1 MPDETITHVAV
12 KMTAKTSRRPFLN
25 PPPSPANARC
35 TAIITNDDAD
45 ARHFISRRVRSASAF
60 SRARVCVCA
69 DGAKKV
75 FLTYTGWHRT
85 VQKFI

>member
-1 MPDETITHVAV
+1 MPDETITHVTIE
-12 KMTAKTSRRPFLN
+12 MTAKMSRRPFLN
-25 PPPSPANARC
+25 PPPCPQRC

-60 SRARVCVCA
+60 SRAHACVCV
-69 DGAKKV
+69 DGAKKM

-85 VQKFI
+85 AQKFI